1 MSTNKIDLTKKAP
14 LLVKLAAGERFTLEN
29 AESLA
34 IVRSGKIEVYSATD
48 DDTNAFGETTFRQ
61 SAARLFLHLTNL
73 KRLTR
78 CFMHWKMPKLR
89 FCILKRWT

>member
-48 DDTNAFGETTFRQ
+48 DDTNVFGETTFRQ
-61 SAARLFLHLTNL
+61 QFLARGLHFLTQRL
-73 KRLTR
+73 K
-78 CFMHWKMPKLR
+78 KVQA
-89 FCILKRWT
+89 